1 LIGSVLNQW
10 VTKMS
15 LMKTLAKVA
24 IGMAVAK
31 GASTMMQKRDRS
43 AQAYAGAG
51 LGRLFF
57 AAQLGQSAVLV
68 A

>member
-1 LIGSVLNQW
+1 LIGFVLNQW

-15 LMKTLAKVA
+15 LMKTMAKVA

-51 LGRLFF
+51 LGGLF
-57 AAQLGQSAVLV
+57 
-68 A
+68 